1 VIAFAQYRAKN
12 WRRAAAS
19 IAAGVAAGAEIADA
33 FAVLWVTGA
42 TFVKNR
48 TTNRRRAAAA
58 VIAFAQSRAKNRR
71 RPAATADIAFEKC
84 RAQNRRRTAAAIIA
98 AVAMLLF
105 VGLPEMAAAAQAQH
119 EMVVAESE
127 PAAQAGLEILRQGG
141 NAIDA
146 AVATALALGVTNA
159 GSCGIGGGGFML
171 IYLAKSKSLYALDY
185 REEAPQAATANMYM
199 HNGQP
204 DEDLART
211 GALAI
216 AVPGELAGLDAA
228 LKRFGT
234 MKFQALAAPAIK
246 LASGGFPLSPHTAQE
261 IVMTAPQFASD
272 AAFHTVYYTADG
284 KPQAAGATLYNH
296 DLAALMS
303 RLGDDPAANF
313 YHGEIAN
320 TIADFIKGHG
330 GIVTAA
336 DLAAYRPV
344 WRDPIHLAYR
354 NYVVYT
360 VPPPSSGGIVLE
372 MLGMLSTSP
381 VAGLG
386 VNSPP
391 YLARLIEVMRQGFI
405 DRQQYADPAFVNVP
419 VAELLSPQKIAE
431 DRDRAFHHTNQ
442 PPAVPAAHD
451 HGTSN
456 FAIVDKAGNV
466 VDVTTTVNTIFGA
479 KLMVPGLGL
488 ILNDEMDDFAVAPG
502 VPNAFKL
509 VGDKNN
515 EVAPDKRPLSSMSPV
530 IALADGRPVLVA
542 GGSGGPT
549 IISGV
554 IQVMLNVL
562 DFDLNPGAAILEPRI
577 HQQAQPEVVVVE
589 QSLPVKTKTQLTA
602 MGYTLKV
609 VPDLGA
615 VSAIR
620 IGAGSLHGAFDP
632 RKGGG
637 AVGD

>member
-1 VIAFAQYRAKN
+1 MIWNLKHRTNASA
-12 WRRAAAS
+12 RRATLAQDWAITPTLRTPAAS
-19 IAAGVAAGAEIADA
+19 SSAAILTSAA
-33 FAVLWVTGA
+33 TS
-42 TFVKNR
+42 
-48 TTNRRRAAAA
+48 TTAAAA
-58 VIAFAQSRAKNRR
+58 PI
-71 RPAATADIAFEKC
+71 
-84 RAQNRRRTAAAIIA
+84 TAAAIHLARSAKSISLTTSIRAAKATSA
-98 AVAMLLF
+98 AVAILLVISF
-105 VGLPEMAAAAQAQH
+105 AQMATAAQAQH
-119 EMVVAESE
+119 EMVVAESA
-127 PAAQAGLEILRQGG
+127 PAANAGLEILHQGG

-146 AVATALALGVTNA
+146 AVATSLALGVTNA

-171 IYLAKSKSLYALDY
+171 IYLARTRSLYALDY
-185 REEAPQAATANMYM
+185 REEAPQAATADMYLR
-199 HNGQP
+199 NGKP

-216 AVPGELAGLDAA
+216 AVPGEIAGLDAA

-234 MKFQALAAPAIK
+234 KKFSAVAAPAIK
-246 LASGGFPLSPHTAQE
+246 LARDGFPLGQHMAQE
-261 IVMTAPQFASD
+261 VAMTAALFASD
-272 AAFHTVYYTADG
+272 AAFHTIYYTTDG
-284 KPQAAGATLYNH
+284 KPKPAGATIYNRNLA
-296 DLAALMS
+296 DLMQ

-313 YHGEIAN
+313 YRGPIAN
-320 TIADFIKGHG
+320 TLAGYIKDHG
-330 GIVTAA
+330 GIVTAE
-336 DLAAYRPV
+336 DLAAYKPV

-354 NYVVYT
+354 NYEVYT
-360 VPPPSSGGIVLE
+360 MPPPSSGGIVLE
-372 MLGMLSTSP
+372 MLGMLATSP
-381 VAGLG
+381 IAGLG

-391 YLARLIEVMRQGFI
+391 YLARLIEVLRQGFI
-405 DRQQYADPAFVNVP
+405 DRQHYADPAFVNVP
-419 VAELLSPQKIAE
+419 VAELLSPQDITA
-431 DRDRAFHHTNQ
+431 DRERAFHHTNQ

-466 VDVTTTVNTIFGA
+466 VDVTTTVNTVFGA

-515 EVAPDKRPLSSMSPV
+515 EVAPGKRPLSSMTPV
-530 IALADGRPVLVA
+530 IALENGRPALVT

-554 IQVMLNVL
+554 IQVILNVL
-562 DFDLNPGAAILEPRI
+562 DFKLNPGAAIIEPRI
-577 HQQAQPEVVVVE
+577 HQQAEPDVVLVE
-589 QSLPVKTKTQLTA
+589 QSMPVKTKSQLTA

>member
-1 VIAFAQYRAKN
+1 MAASIGAACANRSMRATSGFCTFANNWTKNCAKAWTKKRAKN
-12 WRRAAAS
+12 WTS
-19 IAAGVAAGAEIADA
+19 
-33 FAVLWVTGA
+33 
-42 TFVKNR
+42 
-48 TTNRRRAAAA
+48 AAAA
-58 VIAFAQSRAKNRR
+58 I
-71 RPAATADIAFEKC
+71 
-84 RAQNRRRTAAAIIA
+84 
-98 AVAMLLF
+98 LLF
-105 VGLPEMAAAAQAQH
+105 GSLPQITLAAQARH

-127 PAAQAGLEILRQGG
+127 PAANAGLEILHQGG

-146 AVATALALGVTNA
+146 AVATSLALGVTNA
-159 GSCGIGGGGFML
+159 GSCGMGGGGFML
-171 IYLAKSKSLYALDY
+171 IYLARTKSLYALDY
-185 REEAPQAATANMYM
+185 REEAPRAATADMYLR
-199 HNGQP
+199 NGKP

-216 AVPGELAGLDAA
+216 AVPGEVAGLDAA

-234 MKFQALAAPAIK
+234 MKFQAVAAPAIK
-246 LASGGFPLSPHTAQE
+246 LARDGFPLGPHTAQE
-261 IVMTAPQFASD
+261 LLMTEPMFASD
-272 AAFHTVYYTADG
+272 VAFHTIYYTTDG

-296 DLAALMS
+296 DLAGLMQ
-303 RLGDDPAANF
+303 RLGDDPGANF
-313 YHGEIAN
+313 YHGA
-320 TIADFIKGHG
+320 IADAIAGFIQEHG
-330 GIVTAA
+330 GIVTAK
-336 DLAAYRPV
+336 DLAAYQPM

-372 MLGMLSTSP
+372 MLGMLSNSP
-381 VAGLG
+381 IAGLG
-386 VNSPP
+386 INSPP

-419 VAELLSPQKIAE
+419 VPELLSPQQIGE

-442 PPAVPAAHD
+442 PPAIPAAHD

-466 VDVTTTVNTIFGA
+466 VDITTTVNTIFGA
-479 KLMVPGLGL
+479 KLMVPGFGL

-515 EVAPDKRPLSSMSPV
+515 DVAPGKRPLSSMSPV
-530 IALADGRPVLVA
+530 IALENGRPALVA

-562 DFDLNPGAAILEPRI
+562 DFELDPVAAIAAPRI
-577 HQQAQPEVVVVE
+577 HEQAEPDVVVVE
-589 QSLPVKTKTQLTA
+589 QSMPVKTKSQLIA

-620 IGAGSLHGAFDP
+620 IGAGSLHGAFDL

>member
-1 VIAFAQYRAKN
+1 MSTAALVRAAAPLSPTSAISVAASLGAAYANRATRAPSGFSAFAKKRAKN
-12 WRRAAAS
+12 WTS
-19 IAAGVAAGAEIADA
+19 
-33 FAVLWVTGA
+33 A
-42 TFVKNR
+42 T
-48 TTNRRRAAAA
+48 
-58 VIAFAQSRAKNRR
+58 
-71 RPAATADIAFEKC
+71 
-84 RAQNRRRTAAAIIA
+84 
-98 AVAMLLF
+98 VAMLLF
-105 VGLPEMAAAAQAQH
+105 GSLPQITLAAQAQH

-127 PAAQAGLEILRQGG
+127 PAADAGLEILHQGG

-146 AVATALALGVTNA
+146 AVATSLALGVTNA
-159 GSCGIGGGGFML
+159 GSCGMGGGGFML
-171 IYLAKSKSLYALDY
+171 IYLARTKSLYALDY
-185 REEAPQAATANMYM
+185 REEAPQAATADMYLR
-199 HNGQP
+199 NGKA

-216 AVPGELAGLDAA
+216 AVPGEVAGLDAA

-234 MKFQALAAPAIK
+234 MKFQAVAAPAIK
-246 LASGGFPLSPHTAQE
+246 LARDGFPLGAHTAQE
-261 IVMTAPQFASD
+261 LLMTEPMFASD
-272 AAFHTVYYTADG
+272 VAFHTIYYTSDG
-284 KPQAAGATLYNH
+284 KPQPAGATLYNH
-296 DLAALMS
+296 DLAGLMQ
-303 RLGDDPAANF
+303 RLGDDPGANF
-313 YHGEIAN
+313 YHGAIAD
-320 TIADFIKGHG
+320 TIAGFIKEHG
-330 GIVTAA
+330 GIVTAG

-372 MLGMLSTSP
+372 MLGMLSSSP
-381 VAGLG
+381 IAGLG
-386 VNSPP
+386 INSPP

-405 DRQQYADPAFVNVP
+405 DRQQYADPAFLNVP
-419 VAELLSPQKIAE
+419 VPELLSPHQIGE
-431 DRDRAFHHTNQ
+431 DRDRAFHHSNQ
-442 PPAVPAAHD
+442 PPAVPAPHD

-479 KLMVPGLGL
+479 KLMVPGFGL

-515 EVAPDKRPLSSMSPV
+515 DVAPGKRPLSSMSPV
-530 IALADGRPVLVA
+530 ITLANGRPALVVGA
-542 GGSGGPT
+542 SGGPT
-549 IISGV
+549 IITGV

-562 DFDLNPGAAILEPRI
+562 DFELDPVTAIAAPRI
-577 HQQAQPEVVVVE
+577 HEQAQPDVVVVE
-589 QSLPVKTKTQLTA
+589 QSMPVKTKSQLIA

-620 IGAGSLHGAFDP
+620 ISAGSLHGAFDL